1 MLKVFKQLNSF
12 KERIAIESEGSE
24 FSYAQLI
31 ERSDLIASFLL
42 DEEKDLMEEKITK
55 IDSLYIQT
63 NKNEQVKGF
72 YDNCLF
78 SKVKSINGAKE
89 YSLIVANYI
98 SKTKDY
104 IKIINE

>member
-42 DEEKDLMEEKITK
+42 DEEKDLME
-55 IDSLYIQT
+55 
-63 NKNEQVKGF
+63 
-72 YDNCLF
+72 
-78 SKVKSINGAKE
+78 
-89 YSLIVANYI
+89 
-98 SKTKDY
+98 
-104 IKIINE
+104 

>member
-42 DEEKDLMEEKITK
+42 DEEKDLMEERIGFLMSPNV
-55 IDSLYIQT
+55 DYI
-63 NKNEQVKGF
+63 
-72 YDNCLF
+72 L
-78 SKVKSINGAKE
+78 
-89 YSLIVANYI
+89 SLIHI
-98 SKTKDY
+98 
-104 IKIINE
+104 

>member
-42 DEEKDLMEEKITK
+42 DEEKDLMEERI
-55 IDSLYIQT
+55 
-63 NKNEQVKGF
+63 GF
-72 YDNCLF
+72 LMRPNVD
-78 SKVKSINGAKE
+78 
-89 YSLIVANYI
+89 
-98 SKTKDY
+98 
-104 IKIINE
+104 IICTLWGIWKA